1 MYILSTPARLRRAE
15 AHRARE
21 GAGKGPPAV
30 CLFLVK
36 KTIMKITE
44 KTRNVYTSRCVRV
57 FLAQGPC

>member
-1 MYILSTPARLRRAE
+1 MYILSTPGRLRRAE

-36 KTIMKITE
+36 KNNNENNRKD
-44 KTRNVYTSRCVRV
+44 KKCLH
-57 FLAQGPC
+57 F